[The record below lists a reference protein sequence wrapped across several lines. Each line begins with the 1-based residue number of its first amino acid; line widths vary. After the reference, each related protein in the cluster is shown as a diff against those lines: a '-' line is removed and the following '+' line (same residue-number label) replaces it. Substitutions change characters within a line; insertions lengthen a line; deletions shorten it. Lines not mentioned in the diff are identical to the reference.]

1 MEVTNR
7 FDLVII
13 TSLDILKIVFWLCF
27 QATIVTI
34 MTNSISHVMLVIPAS
49 VTRFSCFISPCIQ
62 RLHTFMFSYSPFA
75 FFSLNSSI
83 PTYFFI
89 FRLLINLSTELID
102 LGQVCG
108 AFARRSH
115 LTDTTA
121 GHTRALCA
129 GKRAYN

>member
-7 FDLVII
+7 FDLI
-13 TSLDILKIVFWLCF
+13 TSLDVLKIVFWLCF

-34 MTNSISHVMLVIPAS
+34 MTNSISYVMLVIPAS
-49 VTRFSCFISPCIQ
+49 VTRFYRLISPRIL

-75 FFSLNSSI
+75 FFSLNSLI

-89 FRLLINLSTELID
+89 SRLLINLSTELID
-102 LGQVCG
+102 LEQMCG
-108 AFARRSH
+108 ASARRSH